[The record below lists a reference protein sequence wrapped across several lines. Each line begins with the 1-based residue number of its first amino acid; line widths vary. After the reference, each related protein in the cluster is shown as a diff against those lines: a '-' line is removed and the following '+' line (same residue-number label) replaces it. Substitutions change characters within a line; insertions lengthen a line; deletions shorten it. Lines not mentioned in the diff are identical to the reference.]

1 MNYFSHAHRWL
12 DRDDCDPYWL
22 AGLAVPD
29 WLGVAARRTKCRT
42 KHVEP
47 AFDHTDSRVAALA
60 RGVAQHHDDDRWFH
74 ETRTFVELNLYF
86 SRTIVE
92 HCREHSDLRASF
104 LAHVLVELL
113 LDDVLADRNR
123 QRLDAYYE
131 QMAKLDGEW
140 VAEQIAQFCGKP
152 VGRLGEFIDKFVEL
166 RFLTDY
172 AEDRLLVFRLNQVMN
187 RVGLAQLPNSLSE
200 LLPSFRQQ
208 VSQAAPALMLAP
220 AAARTFWPPS
230 A

>member
-1 MNYFSHAHRWL
+1 MNYFAHAHRWI

-47 AFDHTDSRVAALA
+47 AFDHTDPRVAALA

-74 ETRTFVELNLYF
+74 ETRVFVELNLQF
-86 SRTIVE
+86 SRAIVQ
-92 HCREHSDLRASF
+92 HCSERSDLRASF

-113 LDDVLADRNR
+113 LDDVLASRDRR
-123 QRLDAYYE
+123 RLEAYY
-131 QMAKLDGEW
+131 QRMDQVDGPW
-140 VAEQIAQFCGKP
+140 VAEQIEQFSGKP
-152 VGRLGEFIDKFVEL
+152 VGRLGEFIGKFVEL
-166 RFLTDY
+166 RFLGDY
-172 AEDRLLVFRLNQVMN
+172 AEDRLLVFRLNQVMS
-187 RVGLAQLPNSLSE
+187 RVGLAQLPASLSD
-200 LLPSFRQQ
+200 LLPGFRQQ
-208 VSQAAPALMLAP
+208 VAAATPGLMLAP

>member
-1 MNYFSHAHRWL
+1 MNYFAHAHRWI

-47 AFDHTDSRVAALA
+47 AFDDSDPRVAALA

-74 ETRTFVELNLYF
+74 ETRAFVELNMQF

-92 HCREHSDLRASF
+92 HCSERTDLRASF

-113 LDDVLADRNR
+113 LDDVLVQQNAERLAGYYQRMAEAD
-123 QRLDAYYE
+123 AV
-131 QMAKLDGEW
+131 W
-140 VAEQIAQFCGKP
+140 VAERIETFSGNS
-152 VGRLGEFIDKFVEL
+152 VGRLAEFIDKFVEMQ
-166 RFLTDY
+166 FVADY
-172 AEDRLLVFRLNQVMN
+172 AEDRLLLFRLGQVMT
-187 RVGLAQLPNSLSE
+187 RVRLPGLPDSFAE

-208 VSQAAPALMLAP
+208 VAARSDELMLAP
-220 AAARTFWPPS
+220 AAARTFWPPG

>member
-1 MNYFSHAHRWL
+1 MNYFAHAHRWI

-47 AFDHTDSRVAALA
+47 AFEDSDSRLAALA

-74 ETRTFVELNLYF
+74 ETRTFVELNLAF
-86 SRTIVE
+86 TRDIVA
-92 HCREHSDLRASF
+92 HCGEQTDLRASF

-113 LDDVLADRNR
+113 LDNTLVERNST
-123 QRLDAYYE
+123 RLDEYYDAMV
-131 QMAKLDGEW
+131 QVDGAW
-140 VAEQIAQFCGKP
+140 VHGQIENLAGKSP
-152 VGRLGEFIDKFVEL
+152 GRLSEFIDKFVEI
-166 RFLTDY
+166 RFLADY
-172 AEDRLLVFRLNQVMN
+172 AEDRLLTFRLNQVMS
-187 RVGLAQLPNSLSE
+187 RVGLARLPESFVE
-200 LLPSFRQQ
+200 LLPMFRQQ
-208 VSQAAPALMLAP
+208 VTVAADSLMLAP
-220 AAARTFWPPS
+220 AEARTFWPRG